1 MKLPPEL
8 EDQYVKEVLYNRSL
22 EDLPD
27 EEWRLIEGFENYAIS
42 NYGRVKSLERMSLSL
57 FGKERW
63 LPELIRKLTFVKQFN
78 NYLQADG
85 FNVHCG
91 FIWDGRKY
99 TRSVARLVY
108 YHFVEEFDLNNRL
121 IVISCKDGN
130 SLHIHCNN
138 LEKISASEKRLKT
151 FRQNRARN
159 LHVDYLQPIS
169 QYTAEGVLIADFK
182 SIYVA
187 GKKLGIAPESILD
200 VVNKRFLTAGT
211 FRWFLQS
218 NPPKKEDFIIATP
231 SDISADSFNQF
242 LWEKLGKPLI
252 DKDNPPP
259 CMNLSLE
266 DLPGE
271 YWIPIPIPNFEN
283 RFMISN
289 KGRVKRLEGWTSKGR
304 KIFLKEQILSQ
315 FMIRNS
321 DTTYSLYCR
330 LNNEGKEVLPV
341 MSKLLYYCFVEKF
354 DLKNKRLAVVN
365 ESNPQWNID
374 LSKLSLRPV
383 SYVLRERNRDF
394 GVIKVRTIFNSKKVF
409 NDSLWKKLGKPQIYK
424 KNPPAVFNLSI
435 KDLPDEQ
442 WRPLPGFE
450 GKYVISNKGR
460 IKRLSGWSAGY
471 QFFGEEQIISL
482 NVIKKNKSGY
492 LYFKLHPKE
501 DTNPKMLLRLLYY
514 CFVEQFDLNDKTL
527 RVINEN
533 EPLWDID
540 LSKLSLRS
548 IADAFN
554 KTIIK
559 K

>member
-1 MKLPPEL
+1 MKLPYKL

-22 EDLPD
+22 ENLPD
-27 EEWRLIEGFENYAIS
+27 EEWKLIEGFENYTIS

-57 FGKERW
+57 FGKERL
-63 LPELIRKLTFVKQFN
+63 LPEIIRKLTFVKQFN
-78 NYLQADG
+78 NYLQANV

-108 YHFVEEFDLNNRL
+108 YHFVEEFDMSDRF
-121 IVISCKDGN
+121 IIISYKDGN

-159 LHVDYLQPIS
+159 VHIDYLQPVS
-169 QYTAEGVLIADFK
+169 QYTAEGDFITDFK
-182 SIYVA
+182 SIYAVE
-187 GKKLGIAPESILD
+187 KKLGIAPESIMD

-218 NPPKKEDFIIATP
+218 NPPKKEDFIITTP
-231 SDISADSFNQF
+231 SHISADSFNQF

-271 YWIPIPIPNFEN
+271 SWIPIPIQNFEN

-289 KGRVKRLEGWTSKGR
+289 KGRVKRLKGWTSKGR

-354 DLKNKRLAVVN
+354 DLKNRRLAVVN
-365 ESNPQWNID
+365 ESNPQWDID

-383 SYVLRERNRDF
+383 SYVLQDRNKDF
-394 GVIKVRTIFNSKKVF
+394 GVIKVRTIFNCKKVF
-409 NDSLWKKLGKPQIYK
+409 NNSLWEKLGKPHINK
-424 KNPPAVFNLSI
+424 KNPPAIFDLSI
-435 KDLPDEQ
+435 KDLPGEQ
-442 WRPLPGFE
+442 WKSLPCFE

-460 IKRLSGWSAGY
+460 IKRLSGWRVGY
-471 QFFGEEQIISL
+471 QFFGEDQIISL
-482 NVIKKNKSGY
+482 NVIKKDRSRY

-501 DTNPKMLLRLLYY
+501 NVNPIMLLRLLYY
-514 CFVEQFDLNDKTL
+514 CFVEEFDLNNRTL
-527 RVINEN
+527 RIINEN
-533 EPLWDID
+533 EPLWEID

-548 IADAFN
+548 LNSLPNEKID
-554 KTIIK
+554 
-559 K
+559 